1 MYTQTGIPLVYAPYV
16 YCKIRAYQNV
26 TPVKRR
32 LLTGQTFLI
41 LTGNTAR
48 DKEGDVG
55 DGFTPDNVMYPDE
68 DDNLNCQ
75 TRTEEEKVNLAK
87 TDNKK

>member
-1 MYTQTGIPLVYAPYV
+1 M
-16 YCKIRAYQNV
+16 YCKIGAYQNV

-48 DKEGDVG
+48 DKEGDVE